1 MSFKSSL
8 IKTAINLTPKM
19 MIIWVANM
27 ILKGIAELTDIE
39 INLNDRKIY
48 AQTLLNGE
56 TEAIEVWIEDFA
68 IVDDGRSKSF
78 ILQQAKSNKPWLNNV
93 FGHITGRAWKIPE
106 LPKYKAYI
114 DLIADLLKAEALA
127 ETTENNENSENSV

>member
-39 INLNDRKIY
+39 INLDDRKVY
-48 AQTLLNGE
+48 VQTLLNGE
-56 TEAIEVWIEDFA
+56 TEAIEVWVEDFA
-68 IVDDGRSKSF
+68 IIDDGKSKSF
-78 ILQQAKSNKPWLNNV
+78 ILQQAKSNKPWLNTL
-93 FGHITGRAWKIPE
+93 FGHITGKAWKIPE

-114 DLIADLLKAEALA
+114 DLIADLLKAESSAQ
-127 ETTENNENSENSV
+127 TIENPDNIA